1 MEPFDGTL
9 DGISY
14 WHAKDFLAYQL
25 AARSVQS
32 KALNLARLDSGKK
45 FCGPQGNEEQSCAAK
60 LKRCTKYQKSVKLS
74 RPSLKQAATT
84 AKYIAGNPRENKT
97 YLLFH
102 RNINRPQII

>member
-32 KALNLARLDSGKK
+32 KALNLARLDSVAPKRERGKK
-45 FCGPQGNEEQSCAAK
+45 ISGPRGKEEQLCAAK
-60 LKRCTKYQKSVKLS
+60 LKRCIKYQKSVKLS
-74 RPSLKQAATT
+74 
-84 AKYIAGNPRENKT
+84 
-97 YLLFH
+97 
-102 RNINRPQII
+102 

>member
-32 KALNLARLDSGKK
+32 KALNLAWLDSVV
-45 FCGPQGNEEQSCAAK
+45 PN
-60 LKRCTKYQKSVKLS
+60 LKRQ
-74 RPSLKQAATT
+74 
-84 AKYIAGNPRENKT
+84 REKILWSPGQRRT
-97 YLLFH
+97 IM
-102 RNINRPQII
+102 RS

>member
-32 KALNLARLDSGKK
+32 KALNLARLDSVAPKRERGKK
-45 FCGPQGNEEQSCAAK
+45 SLVPRAK
-60 LKRCTKYQKSVKLS
+60 KNNYAQL
-74 RPSLKQAATT
+74 
-84 AKYIAGNPRENKT
+84 N
-97 YLLFH
+97 
-102 RNINRPQII
+102 

>member
-32 KALNLARLDSGKK
+32 KVLNLARLDSGKK

-84 AKYIAGNPRENKT
+84 AKYIAGNPRENKPIFYFT
-97 YLLFH
+97 ET
-102 RNINRPQII
+102 